1 VLGVT
6 ETADRVPPAQ
16 AYMISEQAMRGGN
29 ALTARWQKL
38 QRTQVAALDGLL
50 RAANIPA
57 LMR

>member
-1 VLGVT
+1 
-6 ETADRVPPAQ
+6 
-16 AYMISEQAMRGGN
+16 MISEQAVRGGN